1 MSELSPPLSG
11 ATRLPDR
18 VTTPMSAHRFPSCRA
33 SNLQLVLTLTKW
45 VAFFFWVASIAGFA
59 VYIGFLAQAVS
70 DFTFTLLGQE
80 YQVLSVSDISMG
92 FFLAVGAAFAA
103 LLSCCTSLGLNVPGP
118 ATRRAARYSPQH
130 ITLSPLSVVS
140 PSQMAASGFL
150 SLNSPPSHTTSVPF
164 SGAVAPPA
172 ISFPQPD
179 GGLAGIKGA
188 TIVRNPLP
196 AATAAASADDSVP
209 KKTVV
214 SDFCVSCGQR
224 MPSAQAKFC
233 GACGAARE

>member
-1 MSELSPPLSG
+1 VPYYTCFLQLCRPPSP
-11 ATRLPDR
+11 
-18 VTTPMSAHRFPSCRA
+18 RA
-33 SNLQLVLTLTKW
+33 SDLQLVLTLLKW
-45 VAFFFWVASIAGFA
+45 VAFFFWAASVAGFA

-80 YQVLSVSDISMG
+80 YKVLSTSNISMG

-103 LLSCCTSLGLNVPGP
+103 LLSCCSALRLNVPEP
-118 ATRRAARYSPQH
+118 ATRRAVRYSPQH
-130 ITLSPLSVVS
+130 ITLSPLAVVS
-140 PSQMAASGFL
+140 PSSMAASGFS

-164 SGAVAPPA
+164 SGALAPPA

-188 TIVRNPLP
+188 TVVRNPLP
-196 AATAAASADDSVP
+196 AATAAASDDSVP

-214 SDFCVSCGQR
+214 SGFCVSCGQR

-233 GACGAARE
+233 GACGAARD